1 MVESSIRRLFDCAR
15 GPGPLPGCATLRCNL
30 CTSLGFL
37 LAVPLVLRGRARG
50 RAVSTGRAGGLSR
63 SLAGPVPHRVRTGPD
78 WIGYLAGG
86 LDALEPM
93 IGADGRLDE
102 LDSRKLILWWIH
114 HRT

>member
-50 RAVSTGRAGGLSR
+50 RAVSTGRAASLSVSR
-63 SLAGPVPHRVRTGPD
+63 AAPVPHLVRTVRD
-78 WIGYLAGG
+78 WIGSLAGG
-86 LDALEPM
+86 LDAVEPM
-93 IGADGRLDE
+93 IGPEGRLDE
-102 LDSRKLILWWIH
+102 LDSRKL
-114 HRT
+114 